1 MIDVPHVMKTLA
13 AQRKAYHSESDLQH
27 AFAWEVHRRF
37 PTADVR
43 LERPLSANG
52 KKLHLDFLIQLSGAA
67 VAVEL
72 KYKTRKLLVELD
84 GEAFSLASHSAQDI
98 GRYDF
103 IKDIFRLEKIVSSL
117 ENCVGHA
124 IMLTNDSSYWTSHSK
139 STVDEAFRLTEGRVL
154 KGAMAW
160 TEKASDG
167 TKKNREASLELDGTY
182 RLNWQD
188 FSVASKETYGQ
199 FRYLPVRV
207 QKGA

>member
-1 MIDVPHVMKTLA
+1 MSQQETTGDPGA
-13 AQRKAYHSESDLQH
+13 
-27 AFAWEVHRRF
+27 RR
-37 PTADVR
+37 VVGR
-43 LERPLSANG
+43 LLG
-52 KKLHLDFLIQLSGAA
+52 GLIVTGAA

-103 IKDIFRLEKIVSSL
+103 IKDIFRLEKIVPSL

-154 KGAMAW
+154 KDRRM
-160 TEKASDG
+160 S
-167 TKKNREASLELDGTY
+167 
-182 RLNWQD
+182 RLL
-188 FSVASKETYGQ
+188 K
-199 FRYLPVRV
+199 
-207 QKGA
+207 